1 MQLSRHLLG
10 PRSAHR
16 GWTQRAFL
24 KCRDVQGVVAGG
36 LSPDFLI
43 SFSVVIVV
51 VPPGVAIFVSC
62 FAVDLVVF
70 VQPVIPIE
78 AMPIINVATTM
89 RFIWNTFHEVLFSI
103 CLLHEK
109 QDTLLV

>member
-1 MQLSRHLLG
+1 M
-10 PRSAHR
+10 
-16 GWTQRAFL
+16 
-24 KCRDVQGVVAGG
+24 
-36 LSPDFLI
+36 SPDFLI

-89 RFIWNTFHEVLFSI
+89 RFIWNWMPSGCIT
-103 CLLHEK
+103 
-109 QDTLLV
+109 TLTARVR